1 MTTCPMYTTA
11 LLVVGMLDWCSDGRI
26 QATLGFLMRVYG
38 QYVRRATEV
47 HSLGALSS
55 CYLQPAG

>member
-1 MTTCPMYTTA
+1 MYTTA